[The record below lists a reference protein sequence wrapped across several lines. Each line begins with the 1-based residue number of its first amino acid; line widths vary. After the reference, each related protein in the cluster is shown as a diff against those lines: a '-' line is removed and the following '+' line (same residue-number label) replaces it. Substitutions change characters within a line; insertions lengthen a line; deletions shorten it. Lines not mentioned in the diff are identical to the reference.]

1 MEALCYRSA
10 AGHIMAFKQDPS
22 NVLSLLPSAEL
33 DPHQFITVSWEGA
46 KRPSDT
52 NLLRFCQ
59 VRKDKVLAALQ

>member
-1 MEALCYRSA
+1 
-10 AGHIMAFKQDPS
+10 MAFKQDPS